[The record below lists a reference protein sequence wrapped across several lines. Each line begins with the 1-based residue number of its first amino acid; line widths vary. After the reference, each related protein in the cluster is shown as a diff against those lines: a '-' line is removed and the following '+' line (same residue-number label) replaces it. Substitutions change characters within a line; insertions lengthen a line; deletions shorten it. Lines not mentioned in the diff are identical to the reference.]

1 MKLHWEEV
9 SYVKI
14 RFYIIH
20 GGCLKD
26 MFTYIKPKKCPVCH
40 SKSIRVD
47 VKVVGIC
54 VVLKWV
60 SVYLKIFVNHEKLCH
75 FYSSNKLSVACQVSP
90 IH

>member
-1 MKLHWEEV
+1 
-9 SYVKI
+9 
-14 RFYIIH
+14 
-20 GGCLKD
+20 
-26 MFTYIKPKKCPVCH
+26 MFTYSKPKKRPVCH

-75 FYSSNKLSVACQVSP
+75 FYSSNKLPVACHVSP